1 MLYHKHLYLQPMCY
15 FPLIL
20 ISVHPETII
29 NETLFSIRKGGI
41 FCKVKELKGL
51 RGDVLLY
58 IAQAKPKIDA
68 EIAKKHPFRMK
79 TN

>member
-1 MLYHKHLYLQPMCY
+1 M
-15 FPLIL
+15 
-20 ISVHPETII
+20 
-29 NETLFSIRKGGI
+29 FSIRKGGI
-41 FCKVKELKGL
+41 FCKVKEIKGL

-79 TN
+79 TI